1 MLQGYEYGMGAFVSC
16 LDRVPVRMAVN
27 CSALC
32 LRVYF
37 ASMLFFDSAPSPFQ
51 LSVSRPYDQSCRY
64 IAWLI
69 GLLCTIIAS
78 MKLPPIPWPLT
89 AECLSC

>member
-27 CSALC
+27 CFAFC

-51 LSVSRPYDQSCRY
+51 LFVSWPYDQSCRY
-64 IAWLI
+64 R
-69 GLLCTIIAS
+69 LLCTIIVS
-78 MKLPPIPWPLT
+78 MKLPPIFCCPIWL
-89 AECLSC
+89 LQYHKGS